1 MDGKLKNFFKTFSEY
16 IISIGIF
23 IVIWG
28 IYVKISGVAEYIMPS
43 PVKVLKKLGEIIV
56 TGQIWEHFTATS
68 GIIFIGYFIGTFLGI
83 VFGYFIERFKFLKE
97 MLMPYIIFFQTAP
110 KIALVPLFV
119 IWFGLG
125 LTSKLALII
134 SMVFFPVMVATMFGI
149 NSVPDDMRNLMKIL
163 NASKLQTLFKIELP
177 HSMPMIF
184 SGLKVGM
191 VQAIIGAIVA
201 EWISGKV
208 GLGYVLI
215 FASSTFDTTLLIA
228 GIFFTIIVGILY
240 YELVNILEKKF
251 LYWHESQ
258 MIDKE

>member
-1 MDGKLKNFFKTFSEY
+1 MTNKLKGVFSSIKEY
-16 IISIGIF
+16 SISILVF

-43 PVKVLKKLGEIIV
+43 PVKVLKRLLDIMVSGEI
-56 TGQIWEHFTATS
+56 WPHFLATS
-68 GIIFIGYFIGTFLGI
+68 GIIFVGYFIGIFLGLL
-83 VFGYFIERFKFLKE
+83 FGYMIEKLTVLKK
-97 MLMPYIIFFQTAP
+97 MMMPYIIFFQTAP

-125 LTSKLALII
+125 LTSKLVLIV
-134 SMVFFPVMVATMFGI
+134 SMVFFPVMVATMDGI
-149 NSVPDDMRNLMKIL
+149 ASVPKDMRNLMKIL
-163 NASKLQTLFKIELP
+163 NANRFQVIFKMELP

-184 SGLKVGM
+184 SGLKIGM

-208 GLGYVLI
+208 GLGYILI

-240 YELVNILEKKF
+240 YELVNILEKKV

-258 MIDKE
+258 ITK

>member
-1 MDGKLKNFFKTFSEY
+1 MEKKIKSLCKGFSEY
-16 IISIGIF
+16 VISIGVFLI
-23 IVIWG
+23 IWG
-28 IYVKISGVAEYIMPS
+28 IYVKVSGVAEYIMPS
-43 PVKVLKKLGEIIV
+43 PVKVLQKLFEIV
-56 TGQIWEHFTATS
+56 VKGQIWEHFFATS
-68 GIIFIGYFIGTFLGI
+68 IIIFVGYFIGVLLGI
-83 VFGYFIERFKFLKE
+83 SFGYIIEKCTILKE
-97 MLMPYIIFFQTAP
+97 MLMPYLIFFQTAP

-125 LTSKLALII
+125 LTSKLVLIV
-134 SMVFFPVMVATMFGI
+134 SMVFFPVMVATMVGI
-149 NSVPDDMRNLMKIL
+149 SSVPKDMRNLMKIL
-163 NASKLQTLFKIELP
+163 NANKLQILFKIELP

-184 SGLKVGM
+184 SGLKIGM

-228 GIFFTIIVGILY
+228 GIFFTIIVGIFY
-240 YELVNILEKKF
+240 YEVVNILEKKI

-258 MIDKE
+258 RIEK

>member
-1 MDGKLKNFFKTFSEY
+1 MTNKLKGVFSSIKEY
-16 IISIGIF
+16 SISILVF

-43 PVKVLKKLGEIIV
+43 PVKVLKRLLDIMVSGEI
-56 TGQIWEHFTATS
+56 WSHFLATS
-68 GIIFIGYFIGTFLGI
+68 GIIFVGYFIGIFLGLL
-83 VFGYFIERFKFLKE
+83 FGYMIEKLTILKK
-97 MLMPYIIFFQTAP
+97 MMMPYIIFFQTAP

-125 LTSKLALII
+125 LTSKLVLIV
-134 SMVFFPVMVATMFGI
+134 SMVFFPVMVATMDGI
-149 NSVPDDMRNLMKIL
+149 ASVPKDMRNLMKIL
-163 NASKLQTLFKIELP
+163 NANRFQVIFKMELP

-184 SGLKVGM
+184 SGLKIGM

-208 GLGYVLI
+208 GLGYILI

-240 YELVNILEKKF
+240 YELVNILEKKV

-258 MIDKE
+258 ITK